1 MNPPAA
7 GLDSIFEKTNEMSHA
22 ELQDTFVKIL
32 KGLRRSL
39 RQSARLKKAKL
50 PLNRINFYISLM
62 DIGVQS
68 FKKPGASRAT
78 PSLVALLRLNPS
90 TGSILGS
97 ISHKARVYVQNLLV
111 S

>member
-1 MNPPAA
+1 MDPPAA
-7 GLDSIFEKTNEMSHA
+7 GLDPIFNKTNEMSHA
-22 ELQDTFVKIL
+22 ELQETFVNIL

-68 FKKPGASRAT
+68 FKKPGAARAT
-78 PSLVALLRLNPS
+78 PQPRSLITLDS
-90 TGSILGS
+90 
-97 ISHKARVYVQNLLV
+97 
-111 S
+111 